1 MIRRDGRQP
10 AELRSISI
18 ERGFTEMAAGSALVT
33 FGKTKVLC
41 TASIEEKIPP
51 WLRGGGKGWVTA
63 EYSLLPGSTPERSA
77 REAVKG
83 KQSGRTQEIQRLIA
97 RSLRS
102 VCDLKALGEVQ
113 ITLDCDVIQADGG
126 TRTASITGAYVA
138 LCDAVSELAKK
149 RSFKVN
155 PISGQCAAVSV
166 GVVSGEVLLDL
177 DYSEDSVADV
187 DMNVVMNDEGNFI
200 EVQGTG
206 EGSTFSKVQLVEM
219 IRSAERGIDEL
230 LALQKKVLEG

>member
-41 TASIEEKIPP
+41 TASVEEKIPP

-102 VCDLKALGEVQ
+102 VCDLKPTNL
-113 ITLDCDVIQADGG
+113 
-126 TRTASITGAYVA
+126 
-138 LCDAVSELAKK
+138 
-149 RSFKVN
+149 
-155 PISGQCAAVSV
+155 
-166 GVVSGEVLLDL
+166 
-177 DYSEDSVADV
+177 
-187 DMNVVMNDEGNFI
+187 
-200 EVQGTG
+200 
-206 EGSTFSKVQLVEM
+206 
-219 IRSAERGIDEL
+219 
-230 LALQKKVLEG
+230 